1 MRARWPEPITV
12 SRLFAER
19 ELRYLVTG
27 GFLILKRII
36 EVVLSVCLIAAFCG
50 SVTNAQPRD
59 DRYRMFG
66 REALD
71 RIRGDLGRAERNLRY
86 ISEPEMRRFYAIRD
100 RLGNFQRNWERG
112 RYDRGDLDA
121 TIGNLNVLVD
131 RGHLHRV
138 DRDILADDLSR
149 LRDLRARMDRRL

>member
-1 MRARWPEPITV
+1 V
-12 SRLFAER
+12 S
-19 ELRYLVTG
+19 
-27 GFLILKRII
+27 
-36 EVVLSVCLIAAFCG
+36 AFCA

-59 DRYRMFG
+59 DRYRSFG
-66 REALD
+66 RESLD
-71 RIRGDLGRAERNLRY
+71 RVRGDLGRAERNLRY
-86 ISEPEMRRFYAIRD
+86 ISEPEMRRFREIRD

-121 TIGNLNVLVD
+121 TVGNLSTLVE
-131 RGHLHRV
+131 RAKLHRA